1 MLEHFHAIAFK
12 TLQDVAIDLGLVNV
26 FVGANGSGKSNI
38 LEALGVLG
46 AAASGRVND
55 QSLMYRGVR
64 PGLPALYKS
73 SFRGTR
79 GAQHI
84 RLEADASEAHY
95 KISLWNPIEAPSGDW
110 KYKHESFVGIDGKV
124 IVSRSPHSSGN
135 LNENAGLAALKA
147 VELLPDDPAGALL
160 DLLKSYAIY
169 CPDTP
174 TLRGL
179 EPDLQSREPVGL
191 AGGKLPEGLQSML
204 PHAVP
209 RTSIGEMLSV
219 VDWLSFVRVA
229 FSRELPIA
237 ASVPQ
242 PQKGLRFMDKFMA
255 EGRNMLSGYDASEG
269 VLYLL
274 YYAILALHPSSP
286 KLFAIDNFDQA
297 LNPRVARD
305 FTRRFCAWITE
316 DGSRQVLLTTHNPL
330 VLDGLPLLDDRVRLF
345 AVDRSSQ
352 GKTVVRR
359 VVVDEALLAAAEKGT
374 PLSQAWV
381 NGHFGGV
388 PPNV

>member
-1 MLEHFHAIAFK
+1 MLKQFHATAFK
-12 TLQDVAIDLGLVNV
+12 TLQDVTIDLGLVNV

-38 LEALGVLG
+38 LEALGLLG
-46 AAASGRVND
+46 AAASGRVD
-55 QSLMYRGVR
+55 DESLMHRGVR

-73 SFRGTR
+73 SFRGTK

-84 RLEADASEAHY
+84 RLEAHSPEAEY
-95 KISLWNPIEAPSGDW
+95 MVSLWNPIIAPSPGW
-110 KYKHESFVGIDGKV
+110 KYKHESLRRGTECV
-124 IVSRSPHSSGN
+124 VSRSPRSHDKW
-135 LNENAGLAALKA
+135 NESAGLAALKA
-147 VELLPDDPAGALL
+147 VELLPDDPAGAIL

-191 AGGKLPEGLQSML
+191 TGGRLPEGLQSML
-204 PHAVP
+204 PHGVP
-209 RTSIGEMLSV
+209 VTSIGEMLSV

-297 LNPRVARD
+297 LNPRIARD

-316 DGSRQVLLTTHNPL
+316 DSNRQVLLTTHNPL
-330 VLDGLPLLDDRVRLF
+330 VLDGLPLQDDRVRLF
-345 AVDRSSQ
+345 AVDRSKQ

-359 VVVDEALLAAAEKGT
+359 VIVDDMLLSAAEKGT

-381 NGHFGGV
+381 NGYFGGV
-388 PPNV
+388 PSNV